1 MENNLKLLVE
11 QISRTEVFSHFSEGE
26 RVELARLATRKSLG
40 KGDVICFQGDDSRF
54 VLYIES
60 GALRS
65 VINAPDGRE
74 YVVST
79 WEAGEEFWSHTLLDG
94 DPMPSTLEATQKVT
108 VVYQWPGETALEII
122 LRNHAA
128 TRALIRRQTRLI
140 RKRRESIY
148 NLAFNPVASRL
159 AKLVIEKFV
168 NAEGP
173 TVQRDLTLEDM
184 ASMVATSPEVIC
196 RILYQ
201 FQAEGMLSV
210 NRASITLHDRDG
222 LEKLISKD

>member
-1 MENNLKLLVE
+1 MDNNLKRLIE
-11 QISRTEVFSHFSEGE
+11 QLSKTEVFSHFSEGE
-26 RVELARLATRKSLG
+26 RLELARLAMRKLLK
-40 KGDVICFQGDDSRF
+40 KGDVICFQGDDCRF
-54 VLYIES
+54 VLYIVS

-65 VINAPDGRE
+65 VITAPDGRE

-79 WEAGEEFWSHTLLDG
+79 WEAGEEFWSHTLLDE
-94 DPMPSTLEATQKVT
+94 DPMPSTLEAIQKNT
-108 VVYQWPGETALEII
+108 VVYQWPGETTFELL

-140 RKRRESIY
+140 RKRRERIY

-159 AKLVIEKFV
+159 AKLIVDKFA

-173 TVQRDLTLEDM
+173 TVQRDLTLEEM

-196 RILYQ
+196 RVLYQ

-210 NRASITLHDRDG
+210 NRASITLHDRGG
-222 LEKLISKD
+222 LEQLIVKD

>member
-1 MENNLKLLVE
+1 MGNSLNHRIE
-11 QISRTEVFSHFSEGE
+11 QLSQAEVFGHLTEEE
-26 RVELARLATRKSLG
+26 RLELAGMALRKSLK
-40 KGDVICFQGDDSRF
+40 KGDVICFQGDDCRF

-65 VINAPDGRE
+65 VIGAPDGRE

-94 DPMPSTLEATQKVT
+94 DPMPSTLEAIKATI
-108 VVYQWPGETALEII
+108 VYKWPGETALEII
-122 LRNHAA
+122 LCNHAA

-140 RKRRESIY
+140 RKRRENIY

-159 AKLVIEKFV
+159 AKLVVEKFV

-201 FQAEGMLSV
+201 FQAQGMLRV
-210 NRASITLHDRDG
+210 NRASITLNDRDG